1 MVWGSRVIPDWWRS
15 GLSIP
20 VRLSAK
26 KVDCIGCCTILG
38 VKKVEVATLEEM
50 AEGEASVAA
59 W

>member
-1 MVWGSRVIPDWWRS
+1 M
-15 GLSIP
+15 SIP

-38 VKKVEVATLEEM
+38 VKKVEVATLEAM

-59 W
+59 